1 MLKVRR
7 PRADPHKVRLLPGRV
22 IPVLTLA
29 GLGLVVPAGAL
40 VLFREDKVALTGDVH
55 FYGVGISALAAAAA
69 AIVLTAAGVK
79 RGDGRTVLIGTAFT
93 VMAGLLSI
101 HGLATPGF
109 VVGDNGVI
117 SLTGAMTLPVGGA
130 VLALTALPAL
140 RRPRGIRA
148 LLVFDVVALA
158 GIFALGTLA
167 MAFPSVVPHV
177 PTPGSGAAVLALAI
191 GLALYC
197 VLLLR
202 TLKTYLLTRRPADL
216 AIVVGVA
223 WMTAALPPSLMK
235 DYSYLIWWIG
245 HFAELLGIL
254 VVGAAVAV
262 DLLHGTAASR
272 ALVGDLKASELVAQ
286 EEAFLGSR
294 VRSLTLRLH
303 EKDESTESHTR
314 RVALRAVQ
322 VGEQLGLPPSSLRA
336 LAIGGLLH
344 DIGKLAVP
352 ERILQKPTA
361 LDDDE
366 FEVIRRHPEWG
377 ERLLGELGGF
387 GETVRQLVRSHHER
401 LDGTGYP
408 DGLGEKAL
416 AVHTRILA
424 VCDVYDALVSS
435 RVYRPAWGAQRAL
448 EHLRAEAGS
457 AFDAKCVA
465 ALEQVLAREQAPAV
479 SAMSAAPS
487 PATA

>member
-1 MLKVRR
+1 VRR
-7 PRADPHKVRLLPGRV
+7 FPERA
-22 IPVLTLA
+22 IPASALI
-29 GLGLVVPAGAL
+29 GLGFLVPVGAL
-40 VLFREDKVALTGDVH
+40 VLLRDDRVLLSGNLH
-55 FYGVGISALAAAAA
+55 FYGVGVSALAAAIAA
-69 AIVLTAAGVK
+69 LVLTAAGVK

-101 HGLATPGF
+101 HGLATPGI

-148 LLVFDVVALA
+148 LLVFDVLA
-158 GIFALGTLA
+158 FVGIFALGTIG
-167 MAFPSVVPHV
+167 MAFPSVVPSV
-177 PTPGSGAAVLALAI
+177 PTPGSGAAVAALAV
-191 GLALYC
+191 GLTLYC
-197 VLLLR
+197 LLLLR

-223 WMTAALPPSLMK
+223 WMTAALPPALMK
-235 DYSYLIWWIG
+235 DYSYLIWWVG

-254 VVGAAVAV
+254 VVGGAVAV
-262 DLLHGTAASR
+262 DLLQGTAASR
-272 ALVGDLKASELVAQ
+272 ALVGDLRASELVAQ
-286 EEAFLGSR
+286 EEAFLGPR
-294 VRSLTLRLH
+294 VRSLTQRLH
-303 EKDESTESHTR
+303 DKDESTEEHTR

-322 VGEQLGLPPSSLRA
+322 VGEELGLPPSQLRA

-344 DIGKLAVP
+344 DIGKLSVP
-352 ERILQKPTA
+352 ERILQKPAA
-361 LDDDE
+361 LDDAE
-366 FEVIRRHPEWG
+366 FDVVRRHPEWG

-401 LDGTGYP
+401 LDGKGYP
-408 DGLGEKAL
+408 DGLGEKEL
-416 AVHTRILA
+416 SVHTRVMA
-424 VCDVYDALVSS
+424 VCDVYDALVSP
-435 RVYRPAWGAQRAL
+435 RVYRPAWGPRRAL
-448 EHLRAEAGS
+448 EHLRAEAGT

-465 ALEQVLAREQAPAV
+465 ALEKVLAREQLHEPAPV

>member
-1 MLKVRR
+1 VR
-7 PRADPHKVRLLPGRV
+7 HLPERV
-22 IPVLTLA
+22 IPAFALL
-29 GLGLVVPAGAL
+29 GLGLAVPVGAL
-40 VLFREDKVALTGDVH
+40 VVFRDDRVSLSGHFH
-55 FYGVGISALAAAAA
+55 FYGVGGSALAAAVA

-93 VMAGLLSI
+93 VMAGLLSV
-101 HGLATPGF
+101 HGLSTPGI
-109 VVGDNGVI
+109 VVGANGVI

-130 VLALTALPAL
+130 VLALSALPAF

-148 LLVFDVVALA
+148 LLVFDVAALV

-167 MAFPSVVPHV
+167 LAFPSIVPSV
-177 PTPGSGAAVLALAI
+177 PTPGSGAAVGALAVGFTLY
-191 GLALYC
+191 GL
-197 VLLLR
+197 LLLR

-223 WMTAALPPSLMK
+223 WMTAALLPALME

-245 HFAELLGIL
+245 HFAELIGIL
-254 VVGAAVAV
+254 VVGGAVAV
-262 DLLHGTAASR
+262 DLLHGAAASR

-286 EEAFLGSR
+286 EEAFLGPR

-303 EKDESTESHTR
+303 DKDESTESHTR

-322 VGEQLGLPPSSLRA
+322 VGEELGLPPNQLRS

-344 DIGKLAVP
+344 DIGKLSVP
-352 ERILQKPTA
+352 ERILQKPAA

-366 FEVIRRHPEWG
+366 YEVIKRHPEWG

-387 GETVRQLVRSHHER
+387 GESVRQLVRSHHER
-401 LDGTGYP
+401 LDGKGYP

-416 AVHTRILA
+416 SLHTRVLA
-424 VCDVYDALVSS
+424 VCDVYDALVSP
-435 RVYRPAWGAQRAL
+435 RVYRPAWGPQRAL
-448 EHLRAEAGS
+448 EHLRAEAGT

-465 ALEQVLAREQAPAV
+465 ALEQVLAREQAAPL
-479 SAMSAAPS
+479 SAPSAAPS

>member
-1 MLKVRR
+1 M
-7 PRADPHKVRLLPGRV
+7 VRLRLFPERAF
-22 IPVLTLA
+22 PAFVLL
-29 GLGLVVPAGAL
+29 GLGLVAPVGAL
-40 VLFREDKVALTGDVH
+40 VVFGEDKVSLTGNVH
-55 FYGVGISALAAAAA
+55 FFGVGVSALAAAVA

-101 HGLATPGF
+101 HGLATPGI
-109 VVGDNGVI
+109 VVGSNGVI
-117 SLTGAMTLPVGGA
+117 SLTGALTLPVGGA
-130 VLALTALPAL
+130 VLALTAVPAL

-148 LLVFDVVALA
+148 LLVFDVVAFA
-158 GIFALGTLA
+158 GIFALGTIG
-167 MAFPSVVPHV
+167 MAFPSFVPSV
-177 PTPGSGAAVLALAI
+177 PKPGSGAAVAALAL

-197 VLLLR
+197 LLLLR

-216 AIVVGVA
+216 SIVVGVA
-223 WMTAALPPSLMK
+223 WMTAALPPALME
-235 DYSYLIWWIG
+235 DYTYLIWWIG

-262 DLLHGTAASR
+262 DLLRGAAASR
-272 ALVGDLKASELVAQ
+272 ALVGDLRASELVAQ
-286 EEAFLGSR
+286 EEAFLGPR

-303 EKDESTESHTR
+303 HKDESTESHTR

-322 VGEQLGLPPSSLRA
+322 VGEALGLPPSSLRA

-352 ERILQKPTA
+352 ERILQKPDA

-366 FEVIRRHPEWG
+366 FAVIKRHPEWG

-401 LDGTGYP
+401 LDGNGYP

-416 AVHTRILA
+416 SVHTRILA
-424 VCDVYDALVSS
+424 VCDVYDALVSP
-435 RVYRPAWGAQRAL
+435 RVYRPAWGPQRAL
-448 EHLRAEAGS
+448 EHLRAEAA
-457 AFDAKCVA
+457 AFDARCVA
-465 ALEQVLAREQAPAV
+465 ALEQVLAREQASRV
-479 SAMSAAPS
+479 SAASAAPS